1 MAGIVSGL
9 FGIDPEAL
17 MQQRQAQ
24 QDVQAMQYARMDP
37 TQQGTYGAVRAGQ
50 MVGNLGAGL
59 LGVQDPQ
66 LIAAQKAQALI
77 GDFDLTTSKG
87 LKDYSKALLAEGKT
101 DKNQYLMNFG
111 MMALEKSKAT
121 EAGQSKLALEQAQIM
136 KILKDPG
143 AGVTALIGKST
154 PESVAKFQE
163 TGNIQDLKLAPKG
176 STKVSFGSERYGM
189 DKTAAENFLKTYGY
203 TATSKIPDEK
213 LILNP
218 ALAQAQRIALR
229 PTGSAGS
236 GDQGGF
242 LILPSNEQD

>member
-17 MQQRQAQ
+17 AQQRQAQ

-37 TQQGTYGAVRAGQ
+37 SQQGTYGAVRAGQ

-66 LIAAQKAQALI
+66 LIAAQKAQSLI
-77 GDFDLTTSKG
+77 GDFDLTTAKG
-87 LKDYSKALLAEGKT
+87 LKDYSKALLEEGKT

-111 MMALEKSKAT
+111 MMALEKAKAT
-121 EAGQSKLALEQAQIM
+121 EAGQSKLDLENAQTLKALRE
-136 KILKDPG
+136 LPG
-143 AGVTALIGKST
+143 GINTLIGKST
-154 PESVAKFQE
+154 PASVAKYNQ
-163 TGNIQDLKLAPKG
+163 TGKVEDLVLAPKG
-176 STKVSFGSERYGM
+176 SGAKISFGSERYGM
-189 DKTAAENFLKTYGY
+189 DKTAAVDFLKTYGY
-203 TATSKIPDEK
+203 TPNSKIPDEK
-213 LILNP
+213 LINNP

-229 PTGSAGS
+229 PTGSS
-236 GDQGGF
+236 GGGQGDF

>member
-66 LIAAQKAQALI
+66 LIAAQKAQALV
-77 GDFDLTTSKG
+77 GDFDLTTAKG
-87 LKDYSKALLAEGKT
+87 LKDYSKALLEEGKT
-101 DKNQYLMNFG
+101 EKNQYLMNFG

-176 STKVSFGSERYGM
+176 SGAKISFGSERYGM
-189 DKTAAENFLKTYGY
+189 DKTAAVDFLKTYGY
-203 TATSKIPDEK
+203 KPTDKIPDEK

-229 PTGSAGS
+229 PAGAS
-236 GDQGGF
+236 GGGQGDF